1 MKKFAFVFAAP
12 LFACASLFADAYA
25 DMQSYKAGD
34 SLSWFYEIR
43 TESLKKGSAKS
54 VEAKILETISAKEI
68 DNAAFERACEIL
80 KPIATKKSV
89 PVLAKFLNDDFRAPW
104 VCSVFVTLDSSSVD
118 SALADSLEKADE
130 KCAMTVLST
139 LAARGSSKGL
149 DALEKYAQS
158 DNKNLALF
166 AVSAMVKYEDA
177 VKTLSRIADKNDF
190 RRDAALDAL
199 SLIAYRAAKSGDKSL
214 ATDALESVPA
224 DYPMSIGA
232 RAELA
237 KNRVKYLD
245 SIIIADGKN
254 VARAGRL
261 IYNAR
266 KFADSEEIIAAFPK
280 LSKEA
285 KLAAMSTFMLSGDT
299 RFYPTIAPLLDSNDR
314 DLLDEAVYSARFI
327 CTDEA
332 NLRKIYAL
340 TQSDNKILASHA
352 RNVFEENPSFAAVRI
367 LKDAESKGDLFALE
381 MLVIRGDLDAA
392 KKLETKFF
400 DGGYKDAKI
409 SQMYENLITYGELP
423 KFASRLNGADDGLRK
438 AICKVIIKKLARN
451 KDKDFVAETVYEVL
465 SGKVPA
471 EDEKFIASK
480 LRVKPRKFKE
490 VWQKEFRARGVED
503 KLMKVAEEREPKID
517 ASFVSLFDGKTLN
530 GWKTTTG
537 TAFYGV
543 KDGCIYGKVVDQKK
557 KENSFLITER
567 ADYKNFIFTCEF
579 KWEELGNSGVIFKGY
594 FEKRKRPDGSE
605 YDRVVGPQAEMDENP
620 RRRWTGGVYNEGVA
634 WKYSLSRE
642 DQEQAR
648 NALDLLGWNRMT
660 IKCDG
665 DRMQTWVNGVPT
677 ADFEWEGVKPGFIGL
692 QVHFGKTGAI
702 LWRNV
707 KIKEL

>member
-80 KPIATKKSV
+80 KPIATKNSV

-266 KFADSEEIIAAFPK
+266 KSADSEEIIAAFPK
-280 LSKEA
+280 LSKKA

-299 RFYPTIAPLLDSNDR
+299 RFYPTIAPLLD
-314 DLLDEAVYSARFI
+314 
-327 CTDEA
+327 
-332 NLRKIYAL
+332 
-340 TQSDNKILASHA
+340 
-352 RNVFEENPSFAAVRI
+352 
-367 LKDAESKGDLFALE
+367 
-381 MLVIRGDLDAA
+381 
-392 KKLETKFF
+392 
-400 DGGYKDAKI
+400 
-409 SQMYENLITYGELP
+409 
-423 KFASRLNGADDGLRK
+423 
-438 AICKVIIKKLARN
+438 
-451 KDKDFVAETVYEVL
+451 
-465 SGKVPA
+465 
-471 EDEKFIASK
+471 
-480 LRVKPRKFKE
+480 
-490 VWQKEFRARGVED
+490 
-503 KLMKVAEEREPKID
+503 
-517 ASFVSLFDGKTLN
+517 
-530 GWKTTTG
+530 
-537 TAFYGV
+537 
-543 KDGCIYGKVVDQKK
+543 
-557 KENSFLITER
+557 
-567 ADYKNFIFTCEF
+567 
-579 KWEELGNSGVIFKGY
+579 
-594 FEKRKRPDGSE
+594 
-605 YDRVVGPQAEMDENP
+605 
-620 RRRWTGGVYNEGVA
+620 
-634 WKYSLSRE
+634 
-642 DQEQAR
+642 
-648 NALDLLGWNRMT
+648 
-660 IKCDG
+660 
-665 DRMQTWVNGVPT
+665 
-677 ADFEWEGVKPGFIGL
+677 
-692 QVHFGKTGAI
+692 
-702 LWRNV
+702 
-707 KIKEL
+707 